1 MNRIA
6 HIALF
11 AATLAIYLV
20 MVLWSL
26 PRIAEGAGGLFPFD
40 LRPGGY
46 SVDDAR
52 AFLAAI
58 DAETTAFYLTTQHRL
73 DLLYPALLATSL
85 AAGLIWSWRGWPRW
99 LVGGFIL
106 LGVLGAAADYT
117 ENARVA
123 AMLRAGPE
131 ALTPEMVAAA
141 STASLAKAG
150 LTTLA
155 TLALIVGL
163 LRRAWRRLRSKS

>member
-1 MNRIA
+1 MNRTA
-6 HIALF
+6 NIALF

-26 PRIAEGAGGLFPFD
+26 PRIAEGAGGLIPFD

-46 SVDDAR
+46 SVDETR
-52 AFLAAI
+52 MFLGAI

-73 DLLYPALLATSL
+73 DLLYPALLAASL
-85 AAGLIWSWRGWPRW
+85 AAGLIWSWSGWPRW

-106 LGVLGAAADYT
+106 LGVLGAATDYT
-117 ENARVA
+117 ENVRVA
-123 AMLRAGPE
+123 VMLRAGPE
-131 ALTPEMVAAA
+131 ALTPKMVAAA
-141 STASLAKAG
+141 STASLTKAS

-163 LRRAWRRLRSKS
+163 LQRAWRRLRSKG

>member
-1 MNRIA
+1 MNRTA
-6 HIALF
+6 NIALF
-11 AATLAIYLV
+11 AATLVIYLV

-26 PRIAEGAGGLFPFD
+26 PRIAEGAGGLIPFD

-46 SVDDAR
+46 SVDEAR

-58 DAETTAFYLTTQHRL
+58 DAETTVFYLTTQHRI
-73 DLLYPALLATSL
+73 DLLYPALLAASL
-85 AAGLIWSWRGWPRW
+85 AAGLIWSWRRGPRW

-106 LGVLGAAADYT
+106 LGVLGAVADYT

-123 AMLRAGPE
+123 VMLRAGPD
-131 ALTPEMVAAA
+131 ALTVEMVDAA
-141 STASLAKAG
+141 SKASMAKAG

-155 TLALIVGL
+155 TLALVVGL
-163 LRRAWRRLRSKS
+163 VRRARRRIRSKG